1 MQTYMTRGTCSRQI
15 LFDVNE
21 ENQVKNVKFIGG
33 CSGNLQAVARLV
45 DGKDIDEVIS
55 LLKGI
60 KCRSNTSCG
69 DQLALAL
76 EDYKERKNSTEP
88 EKKKK

>member
-15 LFDVNE
+15 LFDVTEDNK
-21 ENQVKNVKFIGG
+21 VKNVKFIGG
-33 CSGNLQAVARLV
+33 CSGNLQAMARLV

-55 LLKGI
+55 TLKGI

-69 DQLALAL
+69 DQLAIAL
-76 EDYKERKNSTEP
+76 ERYKE
-88 EKKKK
+88 KKANPDTDKRR

>member
-15 LFDVNE
+15 LFDVTE
-21 ENQVKNVKFIGG
+21 DDKLTNVKFIGG

-45 DGKDIDEVIS
+45 DGKHIDEVIS

-69 DQLALAL
+69 DQLAKAL
-76 EDYKERKNSTEP
+76 ENYKFKRDNPE
-88 EKKKK
+88 EKK

>member
-15 LFDVNE
+15 LFDVTEDN
-21 ENQVKNVKFIGG
+21 KLTNVKFIGG
-33 CSGNLQAVARLV
+33 CSGNLQAMSRLV
-45 DGKDIDEVIS
+45 EGKDIDEVIS

-69 DQLALAL
+69 DQLATAL
-76 EDYKERKNSTEP
+76 ERYKYKKENP
-88 EKKKK
+88 EEEK